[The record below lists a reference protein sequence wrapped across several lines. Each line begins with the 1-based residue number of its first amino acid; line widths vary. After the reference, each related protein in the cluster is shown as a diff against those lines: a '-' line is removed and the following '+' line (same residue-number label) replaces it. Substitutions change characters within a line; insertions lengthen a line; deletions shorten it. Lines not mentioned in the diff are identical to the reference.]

1 MNDYFHIYNSVN
13 FVYLAVKHIVKEKKM
28 QGILYALIPMV
39 AWGSIGFVSNKIGGK
54 PDQQTLGM
62 TIGALLFAFV
72 VWLFVQPEMSVSLW
86 VFGIIGGMLWSMGQ
100 NGQFRAMQYMGVSVG
115 NPLSSGAQLVFGSL
129 IGAIVFGEWSKP
141 VQYTLGIIA
150 LLLLVIGFYFT
161 SKQDAEKVETNEL
174 TDFGKGFRALTYSTV
189 GYLSYTIL
197 FNNIMKFDALAVIFP
212 MAVGMVIGAMMFMKF
227 NVKFETVVIKNA
239 IVGLMWGVGNI
250 FMLLAAAKAGLAI
263 AFSFSQLGVVISIM
277 GGILFL
283 GETKTRKETRWL
295 AIGIA
300 CFVLGAV
307 LLGIVKSY

>member
-1 MNDYFHIYNSVN
+1 
-13 FVYLAVKHIVKEKKM
+13 M
-28 QGILYALIPMV
+28 QGILYALVPMF

-54 PDQQTLGM
+54 PNQQTLGM
-62 TIGALLFAFV
+62 TLGALLFAFV
-72 VWLFVQPEMSVSLW
+72 VWLFVRPEMSVSLW

-100 NGQFRAMQYMGVSVG
+100 NGQFRAMEYMGVSVG

-141 VQYTLGIIA
+141 IQYTLGIIA
-150 LLLLVIGFYFT
+150 LILLVIGFYFT
-161 SKQDAEKVETNEL
+161 SKRDSDNAETNKM

-212 MAVGMVIGAMMFMKF
+212 MSVGMVLGAMIFMKF
-227 NVKFETVVIKNA
+227 RIQFEPVVLKNTL
-239 IVGLMWGVGNI
+239 VGLMWGVGNI

-263 AFSFSQLGVVISIM
+263 AFSFSQLGVVISIV

-283 GETKTRKETRWL
+283 GETKTRKEMRWL
-295 AIGIA
+295 TIGIA
-300 CFVLGAV
+300 CFIVGAV
-307 LLGIVKSY
+307 LLGFVKSY

>member
-1 MNDYFHIYNSVN
+1 
-13 FVYLAVKHIVKEKKM
+13 M
-28 QGILYALIPMV
+28 QGILYALVPMF

-54 PDQQTLGM
+54 PNQQTLGM
-62 TIGALLFAFV
+62 TLGALLFAFV
-72 VWLFVQPEMSVSLW
+72 VWLFVRPEMSVSLW

-141 VQYTLGIIA
+141 IQYTLGIIA
-150 LLLLVIGFYFT
+150 LILLVIGFYFT
-161 SKQDAEKVETNEL
+161 SKRDSDNAETNGM

-212 MAVGMVIGAMMFMKF
+212 MSVGMVLGAMIFMKF
-227 NVKFETVVIKNA
+227 RIQFEPVILKNTL
-239 IVGLMWGVGNI
+239 VGLMWGVGNI

-263 AFSFSQLGVVISIM
+263 AFSFSQLGVVISIV

-283 GETKTRKETRWL
+283 GETKTRKEMRWL
-295 AIGIA
+295 TIGIA
-300 CFVLGAV
+300 CFIVGAV
-307 LLGIVKSY
+307 LLGFVKSY

>member
-1 MNDYFHIYNSVN
+1 
-13 FVYLAVKHIVKEKKM
+13 M
-28 QGILYALIPMV
+28 QGILYALVPMF

-54 PDQQTLGM
+54 PNQQTLGM
-62 TIGALLFAFV
+62 TLGALLFAFV
-72 VWLFVQPEMSVSLW
+72 VWLFVRPEMSVSLW

-141 VQYTLGIIA
+141 IQYTLGIIA
-150 LLLLVIGFYFT
+150 LILLVIGFYFT
-161 SKQDAEKVETNEL
+161 SKRDSDNAETNKM

-212 MAVGMVIGAMMFMKF
+212 MSVGMVLGAMIFMKF
-227 NVKFETVVIKNA
+227 QIQFEPVVLKNTL
-239 IVGLMWGVGNI
+239 VGLMWGVGNI

-263 AFSFSQLGVVISIM
+263 AFSFSQLGVVISIV

-283 GETKTRKETRWL
+283 GETKTRKEMRWL
-295 AIGIA
+295 TIGIA
-300 CFVLGAV
+300 CFIVGAV
-307 LLGIVKSY
+307 LLGFVKSY

>member
-1 MNDYFHIYNSVN
+1 
-13 FVYLAVKHIVKEKKM
+13 M
-28 QGILYALIPMV
+28 QGILYALIPMF

-62 TIGALLFAFV
+62 TIGALIFSFI

-129 IGAIVFGEWSKP
+129 IGAFVFGEWSKTI
-141 VQYTLGIIA
+141 QYILGLIA
-150 LLLLVIGFYFT
+150 LVLLVIGFYFT
-161 SKQDAEKVETNEL
+161 SKQDSEKVENNGL
-174 TDFGKGFRALTYSTV
+174 TDFGKGFRALTYSTI
-189 GYLSYTIL
+189 GYISYTVL
-197 FNNIMKFDALAVIFP
+197 FNNIMVFDALAVIFP
-212 MAVGMVIGAMMFMKF
+212 MAVGMVLGAVIFMKF
-227 NVKFETVVIKNA
+227 NIQFEAVVIKNA
-239 IVGLMWGVGNI
+239 VVGVMWGIGNI

-263 AFSFSQLGVVISIM
+263 AFSFSQLGVIISIM

-300 CFVLGAV
+300 CFVVGAV

>member
-1 MNDYFHIYNSVN
+1 
-13 FVYLAVKHIVKEKKM
+13 M
-28 QGILYALIPMV
+28 QGILYALVPMF

-54 PDQQTLGM
+54 PNQQTLGM
-62 TIGALLFAFV
+62 TLGALLFAFV
-72 VWLFVQPEMSVSLW
+72 VWLFVRPEMSVSLW

-141 VQYTLGIIA
+141 IQYTLGIIA
-150 LLLLVIGFYFT
+150 LILLVIGFYFT
-161 SKQDAEKVETNEL
+161 SKRDSDNAETNEM

-212 MAVGMVIGAMMFMKF
+212 MSVGMVLGAMIFMKF
-227 NVKFETVVIKNA
+227 RIQFEPVILKNTL
-239 IVGLMWGVGNI
+239 VGLMWGVGNI

-263 AFSFSQLGVVISIM
+263 AFSFSQLGVVISIV

-283 GETKTRKETRWL
+283 GETKTRKEMRWL
-295 AIGIA
+295 TIGIA
-300 CFVLGAV
+300 CFIVGAV
-307 LLGIVKSY
+307 LLGFVKSY

>member
-1 MNDYFHIYNSVN
+1 
-13 FVYLAVKHIVKEKKM
+13 M
-28 QGILYALIPMV
+28 QGILYALVPMF

-54 PDQQTLGM
+54 PNQQTLGM
-62 TIGALLFAFV
+62 TLGALLFAFV
-72 VWLFVQPEMSVSLW
+72 VWLFVRPEMSVSLW
-86 VFGIIGGMLWSMGQ
+86 IFGIIGGMLWSIGQ

-141 VQYTLGIIA
+141 IQYTLGIIA
-150 LLLLVIGFYFT
+150 LILLVIGFYFT
-161 SKQDAEKVETNEL
+161 SKRDSDNAETNEM

-212 MAVGMVIGAMMFMKF
+212 MSVGMVLGAMIFMKF
-227 NVKFETVVIKNA
+227 RIQFEPVVLKNTL
-239 IVGLMWGVGNI
+239 VGLMWGVGNI

-263 AFSFSQLGVVISIM
+263 AFSFSQLGVVISIV

-283 GETKTRKETRWL
+283 GETKTRKEMRWL
-295 AIGIA
+295 TIGIA
-300 CFVLGAV
+300 CFIVGAV
-307 LLGIVKSY
+307 LLGFVKSY

>member
-1 MNDYFHIYNSVN
+1 
-13 FVYLAVKHIVKEKKM
+13 M
-28 QGILYALIPMV
+28 QGILYALVPMF

-54 PDQQTLGM
+54 PNQQTLGM
-62 TIGALLFAFV
+62 TLGALLFAFV
-72 VWLFVQPEMSVSLW
+72 VWLFVRPEMSVSLW

-141 VQYTLGIIA
+141 IQYTLGIIA
-150 LLLLVIGFYFT
+150 LILLVIGFYFT
-161 SKQDAEKVETNEL
+161 SKRDSDNAETNGM
-174 TDFGKGFRALTYSTV
+174 TDFGTGFRALTYSTV

-212 MAVGMVIGAMMFMKF
+212 MSVGMVLGAMIFMKF
-227 NVKFETVVIKNA
+227 RIQFEPVVLKNTL
-239 IVGLMWGVGNI
+239 VGLMWGVGNI

-263 AFSFSQLGVVISIM
+263 AFSFSQLGVVISIV

-283 GETKTRKETRWL
+283 GETKTRKEMRWL
-295 AIGIA
+295 TIGIA
-300 CFVLGAV
+300 CFIVGAV
-307 LLGIVKSY
+307 LLGFVKSY

>member
-1 MNDYFHIYNSVN
+1 
-13 FVYLAVKHIVKEKKM
+13 M
-28 QGILYALIPMV
+28 QGILYALVPMF

-54 PDQQTLGM
+54 PNQQTLGM
-62 TIGALLFAFV
+62 TLGALLFAFV
-72 VWLFVQPEMSVSLW
+72 VWLFVRPEMSVSLW

-100 NGQFRAMQYMGVSVG
+100 NGQFRAMQYVGVSVG

-141 VQYTLGIIA
+141 IQYTLGIIA
-150 LLLLVIGFYFT
+150 LILLVIGFYFT
-161 SKQDAEKVETNEL
+161 SKRDSDNAETNGM

-212 MAVGMVIGAMMFMKF
+212 MSVGMVLGAMIFMKF
-227 NVKFETVVIKNA
+227 RIQFEPVVLKNTL
-239 IVGLMWGVGNI
+239 VGLMWGVGNI

-263 AFSFSQLGVVISIM
+263 AFSFSQLGVVISIV

-283 GETKTRKETRWL
+283 GETKTRKEMRWL
-295 AIGIA
+295 TIGIA
-300 CFVLGAV
+300 CFIVGAV
-307 LLGIVKSY
+307 LLGFVKSY

>member
-1 MNDYFHIYNSVN
+1 
-13 FVYLAVKHIVKEKKM
+13 M
-28 QGILYALIPMV
+28 QGILYALVPMF

-54 PDQQTLGM
+54 PNQQTLGM
-62 TIGALLFAFV
+62 TLGALLFAFV
-72 VWLFVQPEMSVSLW
+72 VWLFVRPEMSVSLW

-141 VQYTLGIIA
+141 IQYTLGIIA
-150 LLLLVIGFYFT
+150 LILLVIGFYFT
-161 SKQDAEKVETNEL
+161 SKRDSDNAETNKM

-212 MAVGMVIGAMMFMKF
+212 MSVGMVLGAMIFMKF
-227 NVKFETVVIKNA
+227 RIQFEPVVLKNTL
-239 IVGLMWGVGNI
+239 VGLMWGVGNI

-263 AFSFSQLGVVISIM
+263 AFSFSQLGVVIPIV

-283 GETKTRKETRWL
+283 GETKTRKEMRWL
-295 AIGIA
+295 TIGIA
-300 CFVLGAV
+300 CFIVGAV
-307 LLGIVKSY
+307 LLGFVKSY

>member
-1 MNDYFHIYNSVN
+1 
-13 FVYLAVKHIVKEKKM
+13 M
-28 QGILYALIPMV
+28 QGILYALVPMF

-54 PDQQTLGM
+54 PNQQTLGM
-62 TIGALLFAFV
+62 TLGALLFAFV
-72 VWLFVQPEMSVSLW
+72 VWLFVRPEMSVSLW

-141 VQYTLGIIA
+141 IQYTLGIIA
-150 LLLLVIGFYFT
+150 LILLVIGFYFT
-161 SKQDAEKVETNEL
+161 SKRDSDNAETNKM

-212 MAVGMVIGAMMFMKF
+212 MSVGMVLGAMIFMKF
-227 NVKFETVVIKNA
+227 RIQFEPVILKNTL
-239 IVGLMWGVGNI
+239 VGLMWGVGNI

-263 AFSFSQLGVVISIM
+263 AFSFSQLGVVISIV

-283 GETKTRKETRWL
+283 GETKTRKEMRWL
-295 AIGIA
+295 TIGIA
-300 CFVLGAV
+300 CFIVGAV
-307 LLGIVKSY
+307 LLGFVKSY

>member
-1 MNDYFHIYNSVN
+1 
-13 FVYLAVKHIVKEKKM
+13 M
-28 QGILYALIPMV
+28 QGILYALVPMF

-54 PDQQTLGM
+54 PNQQTLGM
-62 TIGALLFAFV
+62 TLGALLFAFV
-72 VWLFVQPEMSVSLW
+72 VWLFVRPEMSVSLW

-100 NGQFRAMQYMGVSVG
+100 NGQFHAMQYMGVSVG

-141 VQYTLGIIA
+141 IQYTLGIIA
-150 LLLLVIGFYFT
+150 LILLVIGFYFT
-161 SKQDAEKVETNEL
+161 SKRDSDNAETNEM

-212 MAVGMVIGAMMFMKF
+212 MSVGMVLGAMIFMKF
-227 NVKFETVVIKNA
+227 RIQFEPVVLKN
-239 IVGLMWGVGNI
+239 ILVGLMWGVGNI

-263 AFSFSQLGVVISIM
+263 AFSFSQLGVVISIV

-283 GETKTRKETRWL
+283 GETKTRKEMRWL
-295 AIGIA
+295 TIGIA
-300 CFVLGAV
+300 CFIVGAV
-307 LLGIVKSY
+307 LLGFVKSY

>member
-1 MNDYFHIYNSVN
+1 
-13 FVYLAVKHIVKEKKM
+13 M
-28 QGILYALIPMV
+28 QGILYALVPMF

-54 PDQQTLGM
+54 PNQQTLGM
-62 TIGALLFAFV
+62 TLGALLFAFV
-72 VWLFVQPEMSVSLW
+72 VWLFVRPEMSVSLW

-141 VQYTLGIIA
+141 IQYTLGIIA
-150 LLLLVIGFYFT
+150 LILLVIGFYFT
-161 SKQDAEKVETNEL
+161 SKRDSDNAETNGM
-174 TDFGKGFRALTYSTV
+174 TAFGKGFRALTYSTV

-212 MAVGMVIGAMMFMKF
+212 MSVGMVLGAMIFMKF
-227 NVKFETVVIKNA
+227 RIQFEPVVLKNTL
-239 IVGLMWGVGNI
+239 VGLMWGVGNI

-263 AFSFSQLGVVISIM
+263 AFSFSQLGVVISIV

-283 GETKTRKETRWL
+283 GETKTRKEMRWL
-295 AIGIA
+295 TIGIA
-300 CFVLGAV
+300 CFIVGAV
-307 LLGIVKSY
+307 LLGFVKSY

>member
-1 MNDYFHIYNSVN
+1 
-13 FVYLAVKHIVKEKKM
+13 M
-28 QGILYALIPMV
+28 QGILYALVPMF

-54 PDQQTLGM
+54 PNQQTLGM
-62 TIGALLFAFV
+62 TLGALLFAFV
-72 VWLFVQPEMSVSLW
+72 VWLFVRPEMSVSLW

-115 NPLSSGAQLVFGSL
+115 NPLSSGAQLLFGSL

-141 VQYTLGIIA
+141 IQYTLGIIA
-150 LLLLVIGFYFT
+150 LILLVIGFYFT
-161 SKQDAEKVETNEL
+161 SKRYSDNAETNEM

-212 MAVGMVIGAMMFMKF
+212 MSVGMVLGAMIFMKF
-227 NVKFETVVIKNA
+227 RIQFEPVVLKNTL
-239 IVGLMWGVGNI
+239 VGLMWGVGNI

-263 AFSFSQLGVVISIM
+263 AFSFSQLGVVISIV

-283 GETKTRKETRWL
+283 GETKTRKEMRWL
-295 AIGIA
+295 TIGIA
-300 CFVLGAV
+300 CFIVGAV
-307 LLGIVKSY
+307 LLGFVKSY

>member
-1 MNDYFHIYNSVN
+1 
-13 FVYLAVKHIVKEKKM
+13 M
-28 QGILYALIPMV
+28 QGILFALIPMV

-62 TIGALLFAFV
+62 TLGALLFAFV
-72 VWLFVQPEMSVSLW
+72 VWLFVQPEMSVTLW
-86 VFGIIGGMLWSMGQ
+86 VVGIIGGMLWSMGQ

-150 LLLLVIGFYFT
+150 LLLET
-161 SKQDAEKVETNEL
+161 SEL

-212 MAVGMVIGAMMFMKF
+212 MAVGMVLGAVMFMKF

-263 AFSFSQLGVVISIM
+263 AFSFSQLGVIISIM

-283 GETKTRKETRWL
+283 GETKTRKEMRWL
-295 AIGIA
+295 VIGIA